1 MNCHKCNMTIPKESR
16 YCMYCGVLLKPPG
29 KEEAEHT
36 EIDWE
41 NRILCSDGSC
51 TGTIEK
57 GSCTVCGMPSPEN
70 GASN

>member
-1 MNCHKCNMTIPKESR
+1 
-16 YCMYCGVLLKPPG
+16 MYCGVLLKPPG
-29 KEEAEHT
+29 KEEVEDT